1 MPRFVIQ
8 QHDREGEPR
17 HWDLM
22 LEQGDDLKTFRLDIP
37 PDQLLIQPAKAV
49 PIADHSLRF
58 LTYEGSV
65 NKGLGRVEIAERG
78 TYKTLSQDDDS
89 WELDLDGQTLKGRF
103 SLIQSTPDSWEMKR
117 I

>member
-8 QHDREGEPR
+8 QHDRQGEPR

-37 PDQLLIQPAKAV
+37 PDQLLIQPAKAI
-49 PIADHSLRF
+49 PITDHSLRF

-65 NKGLGRVEIAERG
+65 NKGLGRVEITERG
-78 TYKTLSQDDDS
+78 TYKTFAQGNDS
-89 WELDLDGQTLKGRF
+89 WELELDGQILKGRF
-103 SLIQSTPDSWEMKR
+103 SLTRSTSDSWDMSKV
-117 I
+117 